1 MKLKDLQFQ
10 EYLSLGYLY
19 LIIVGILGDVIYY
32 KFFDI
37 TILSYTSITDVM
49 LSPINILFTRLKT
62 LIAFVVVLSLAYV
75 IFKYIVPRY
84 QSQEAKDKN
93 AKVIEEHGSAPQYF
107 VFALFIFSMFMGFGI
122 GRGQKLSKQIAENNI
137 TPTHEIIFSNDQIER
152 VKVIGQNSM
161 FIFYAR
167 EGEKE
172 VMIAPLQENIRR
184 IKILQEE
191 D

>member
-32 KFFDI
+32 KFFNI
-37 TILSYTSITDVM
+37 TILNYTSITDVM

-84 QSQEAKDKN
+84 QSEEVKEKN
-93 AKVIEEHGSAPQYF
+93 AKMLEEHGAAPQYF
-107 VFALFIFSMFMGFGI
+107 ILALFVFSMFMGFGL
-122 GRGQKLSKQIAENNI
+122 GRGQKLSNQIAENNVV
-137 TPTHEIIFSNDQIER
+137 PTHEIHFSNDQIER

-161 FIFYAR
+161 FIFYAK
-167 EGEKE
+167 EGETE
-172 VMIAPLQENIRR
+172 VMIAPLQENIRQ
-184 IKILQEE
+184 IKILPEE